1 MLSNNSPKKTREIC
15 NLHQNFIVERS
26 QAPEEASPV
35 KVKVQYLGFIKNLV
49 KRSEDEFELEE
60 GASLW
65 HLLNKIAGI
74 YGKPFK
80 KEVYEPGLRDMKMG
94 FVVTVN
100 GILMGQL
107 NGVDT
112 QLSNDDNVIL
122 MSLMSGG

>member
-1 MLSNNSPKKTREIC
+1 M
-15 NLHQNFIVERS
+15 
-26 QAPEEASPV
+26 
-35 KVKVQYLGFIKNLV
+35 KVKVLYLGFIKNLIR
-49 KRSEDEFELEE
+49 RSDDEFELEE
-60 GASLW
+60 GASLSE
-65 HLLNKIAGI
+65 LLNQIAGI

-107 NGVDT
+107 NGVNT
-112 QLSNDDNVIL
+112 QLNDGDNVIL